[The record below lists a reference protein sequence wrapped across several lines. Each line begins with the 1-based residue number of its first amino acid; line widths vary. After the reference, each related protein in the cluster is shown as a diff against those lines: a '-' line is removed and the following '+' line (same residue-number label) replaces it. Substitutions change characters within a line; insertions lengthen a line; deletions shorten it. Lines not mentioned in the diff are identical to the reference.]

1 MTFTSTIAT
10 SAVGFSAMEA
20 DYIEGV
26 ATALRHPK
34 EDIRIVSVV
43 EVGFRRRLLTPS
55 VKVETR
61 VSVQA
66 DEVVVL
72 SQYVTMEK
80 LNTALAANGIRVEKV
95 TPVVISTAIDMTTPP
110 PNDKDGGQIMTIIW
124 IASGSTAAVLLFSAV
139 LYLDIVKPLR
149 ALHSRQV
156 SKVTNTNSSSAVVAV
171 FKVEK
176 FYNYGREGVC

>member
-124 IASGSTAAVLLFSAV
+124 IASGSTAAVLLSGIGCL
-139 LYLDIVKPLR
+139 LYR
-149 ALHSRQV
+149 RYRQV
-156 SKVTNTNSSSAVVAV
+156 SKGTNTNSSSEIPVVAA
-171 FKVEK
+171 FKVGN
-176 FYNYGREGVC
+176 FYNYGRERVC